1 MTMFF
6 SNRVAS
12 NDKAMNTKSTRA
24 SSSSSYSRSASTL
37 FLMVAGNNNTDR
49 NKNKGSSRSIRHI
62 ARFFQHKRPSS
73 ADTPC
78 LSAST
83 SVSSVQSSVT
93 LPKRSTDVRSS
104 KSIELESLIMDQ
116 PSRTVRVSI
125 TPDCAAWTMMTLYI
139 YMGKKDTKQSCNHH
153 FFRGTSVAL
162 FILVDAG
169 SGYTHKTHAQQTT
182 TTTPTSSFFFTTQNF
197 LLLFPHFFIF
207 HMFLTSFL
215 PIAL

>member
-12 NDKAMNTKSTRA
+12 NDKALNNNTKTTRSGT
-24 SSSSSYSRSASTL
+24 SSSCSRSASTL
-37 FLMVAGNNNTDR
+37 FLMVAGNAVDR
-49 NKNKGSSRSIRHI
+49 SSSSSSSNNKGSRSSSIRHI
-62 ARFFQHKRPSS
+62 TRFFQHKRPSS

-125 TPDCAAWTMMTLYI
+125 TPDCAA
-139 YMGKKDTKQSCNHH
+139 
-153 FFRGTSVAL
+153 
-162 FILVDAG
+162 
-169 SGYTHKTHAQQTT
+169 
-182 TTTPTSSFFFTTQNF
+182 
-197 LLLFPHFFIF
+197 
-207 HMFLTSFL
+207 
-215 PIAL
+215 

>member
-12 NDKAMNTKSTRA
+12 NDKAMNNTKTTTRGT
-24 SSSSSYSRSASTL
+24 SSSSSSCSRSASTL
-37 FLMVAGNNNTDR
+37 FLMVAGNGDR
-49 NKNKGSSRSIRHI
+49 SSNNKGTTTTSSSSRSSIRHI
-62 ARFFQHKRPSS
+62 TRFFQHKRPSS

-125 TPDCAAWTMMTLYI
+125 TPDCAA
-139 YMGKKDTKQSCNHH
+139 
-153 FFRGTSVAL
+153 
-162 FILVDAG
+162 
-169 SGYTHKTHAQQTT
+169 
-182 TTTPTSSFFFTTQNF
+182 
-197 LLLFPHFFIF
+197 
-207 HMFLTSFL
+207 
-215 PIAL
+215 

>member
-1 MTMFF
+1 MTHILFFFLPQALIRRYTFIMTMFF

-24 SSSSSYSRSASTL
+24 TPSSSCSRSASTW
-37 FLMVAGNNNTDR
+37 FLMVTGNNTDR
-49 NKNKGSSRSIRHI
+49 SNKSSSYRPIRHI
-62 ARFFQHKRPSS
+62 TRFFQHKRPSTT
-73 ADTPC
+73 DTPC

-125 TPDCAAWTMMTLYI
+125 TPDCAA
-139 YMGKKDTKQSCNHH
+139 
-153 FFRGTSVAL
+153 
-162 FILVDAG
+162 
-169 SGYTHKTHAQQTT
+169 
-182 TTTPTSSFFFTTQNF
+182 
-197 LLLFPHFFIF
+197 
-207 HMFLTSFL
+207 
-215 PIAL
+215 

>member
-12 NDKAMNTKSTRA
+12 NDKALNNTKTTRSGT
-24 SSSSSYSRSASTL
+24 SSSSSCSRSASTL
-37 FLMVAGNNNTDR
+37 FLMVAGNAVDR
-49 NKNKGSSRSIRHI
+49 SSSNNKGSRSSSIRHI
-62 ARFFQHKRPSS
+62 TRFFQHKRPSS

-125 TPDCAAWTMMTLYI
+125 TPDCAA
-139 YMGKKDTKQSCNHH
+139 
-153 FFRGTSVAL
+153 
-162 FILVDAG
+162 
-169 SGYTHKTHAQQTT
+169 
-182 TTTPTSSFFFTTQNF
+182 
-197 LLLFPHFFIF
+197 
-207 HMFLTSFL
+207 
-215 PIAL
+215 

>member
-12 NDKAMNTKSTRA
+12 NDKAVNTKSTRA
-24 SSSSSYSRSASTL
+24 IPPSSCSRSASTL
-37 FLMVAGNNNTDR
+37 FLMVTGNNTDR
-49 NKNKGSSRSIRHI
+49 NKSSSCRSIRHI
-62 ARFFQHKRPSS
+62 TRFFQHKRPST

-125 TPDCAAWTMMTLYI
+125 TPDCAA
-139 YMGKKDTKQSCNHH
+139 
-153 FFRGTSVAL
+153 
-162 FILVDAG
+162 
-169 SGYTHKTHAQQTT
+169 
-182 TTTPTSSFFFTTQNF
+182 
-197 LLLFPHFFIF
+197 
-207 HMFLTSFL
+207 
-215 PIAL
+215 